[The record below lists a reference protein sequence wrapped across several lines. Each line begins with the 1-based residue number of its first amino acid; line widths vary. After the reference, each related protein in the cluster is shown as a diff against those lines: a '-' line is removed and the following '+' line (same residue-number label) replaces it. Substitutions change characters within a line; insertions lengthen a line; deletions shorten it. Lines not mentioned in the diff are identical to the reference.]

1 MKSALIFHY
10 AKSHECNALLK
21 LDFTYIFQGMSKS
34 QFVEKRLIYTLDWI
48 FSFMN
53 SRFPFSSVEFY
64 LVIFLIFLHDHL
76 RNFFCTYK
84 KRS

>member
-10 AKSHECNALLK
+10 AKSHEWNALLK

-34 QFVEKRLIYTLDWI
+34 QFVEKRLIYTLDWV

-53 SRFPFSSVEFY
+53 SWFPFSSVEFY
-64 LVIFLIFLHDHL
+64 FYFLIFYL
-76 RNFFCTYK
+76 TA
-84 KRS
+84 